1 MKQMV
6 TKFVG
11 ILILVGA
18 LGAQAAYIPGW
29 DRPVE
34 KATLTEIDTTGHELG
49 IGLEKTLTLH
59 KMDNA
64 QQSATSFTFAEE
76 MKVICKMAPCNP
88 IPMVAKFRV
97 VRVSQDRCGSTVYTA
112 QEIVKAGRDSE
123 SDPFLRSLRVVDHS
137 TRLCEDYRPFR
148 WEAELTAVG
157 NASNVRNFQG
167 NPEPVYTIQ

>member
-1 MKQMV
+1 MKQIV

-11 ILILVGA
+11 ILITVGA
-18 LGAQAAYIPGW
+18 LSAQAVYVPGW

-34 KATLTEIDTTGHELG
+34 SAKLTEVDATGHEVG

-59 KMDNA
+59 KMDTA
-64 QQSATSFTFAEE
+64 QQNATSFTFAEE
-76 MKVICKMAPCNP
+76 MNVFCKMAPCNP
-88 IPMVAKFRV
+88 IPAIAKFRV

-112 QEIVKAGRDSE
+112 QEIVKPGRDSE
-123 SDPFLRSLRVVDHS
+123 SDPFLRALRVVDHA

-148 WEAELTAVG
+148 WEAELTSVS
-157 NASNVRNFQG
+157 NVSNVRNFQG